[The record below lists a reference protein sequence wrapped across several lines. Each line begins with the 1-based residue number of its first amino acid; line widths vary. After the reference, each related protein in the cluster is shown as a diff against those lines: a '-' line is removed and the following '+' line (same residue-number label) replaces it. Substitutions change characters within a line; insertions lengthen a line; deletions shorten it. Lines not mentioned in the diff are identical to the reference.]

1 MTRIDDAI
9 QQRVIDELSA
19 EDNLRTSIV
28 GVSVKSG
35 TVHLT
40 GVVPT
45 AADFATAERLAR
57 SVAGVTGVVNN
68 LTAESLLREHAAR

>member
-1 MTRIDDAI
+1 MTRIDEAT
-9 QQRVIDELSA
+9 QQRVIDELAA

-45 AADFATAERLAR
+45 AADFATAERLVR
-57 SVAGVTGVVNN
+57 GVPGVTKVVND
-68 LTAESLLREHAAR
+68 LMAHSLLANERT